1 VAKSNAAR
9 APSKILPA
17 CRARASGLRGQEQRC
32 TRPNQDPARLPGE
45 SFRLQAYV
53 AKGNA
58 ARAPTKILPA
68 CRARA
73 SGLRGQGQRCTRPKQ
88 DPPRLPGESF
98 RLTWPRAT
106 LHAPQPR
113 SSPLA
118 GRELQAFVAKGKA
131 ARAPT
136 KILPACRARV
146 SGLRG
151 QEQRCT
157 RPNQDPP
164 RLPGESFR
172 LTWPRATLHAP
183 QPRSSPLAGREL
195 QAFVAKS
202 NAARAPTKILPACRA
217 RVLGLRGQ
225 EQRCT
230 RPNQDPPRLPG
241 ESFRLGGQE
250 QRCTRPN
257 QDPARLPGESF
268 RFTWPRVTLHA
279 PQPRSSPLAG
289 REFQVYVAKSNAA
302 RAPTKILPAC
312 RARVSGLR
320 GQEQRCTRPNQD
332 PPRLPGESFRL
343 TWPRATLHASQ
354 PRSSPLAGRELQASG
369 LRGQEQRCTRPNQDP
384 PRLPGESFRLTWP
397 RGRTVCLPAP
407 GGVA

>member
-1 VAKSNAAR
+1 VN
-9 APSKILPA
+9 PHPVDLV
-17 CRARASGLRGQEQRC
+17 
-32 TRPNQDPARLPGE
+32 DPVRRTFTPLATRLPGE
-45 SFRLQAYV
+45 SLREFQA
-53 AKGNA
+53 
-58 ARAPTKILPA
+58 
-68 CRARA
+68 
-73 SGLRGQGQRCTRPKQ
+73 
-88 DPPRLPGESF
+88 
-98 RLTWPRAT
+98 
-106 LHAPQPR
+106 
-113 SSPLA
+113 
-118 GRELQAFVAKGKA
+118 
-131 ARAPT
+131 
-136 KILPACRARV
+136 

-183 QPRSSPLAGREL
+183 QPRSSPLAGREF
-195 QAFVAKS
+195 QARWP
-202 NAARAPTKILPACRA
+202 RATLHAPQPRSSPLAGREFQA
-217 RVLGLRGQ
+217 SGLRGQGQRCTRPKQDPPRLPGESFRLGGQ

-302 RAPTKILPAC
+302 RAPTKILPAR
-312 RARVSGLR
+312 RARVLGLR

-332 PPRLPGESFRL
+332 PARLPGESFRL
-343 TWPRATLHASQ
+343 
-354 PRSSPLAGRELQASG
+354 G
-369 LRGQEQRCTRPNQDP
+369 GQEQRCTRPNQDP
-384 PRLPGESFRLTWP
+384 ARLPGESFRFTWP
-397 RGRTVCLPAP
+397 RVTLHAP
-407 GGVA
+407 QPRSCPLAEREF